1 MLTIKINDSNLLLE
15 SQLPKTI
22 DTFIQGGYTSVL
34 KIQKMC
40 EDPTFKE
47 SFLSI
52 YKKEHSQDFNFR
64 EVTNNLTTLCNN
76 LDSLSKNLSKYQGKR
91 ILFRNP
97 LPRMPKNEN
106 IQIGDNKQEELNQIK
121 EILEKTKDRMASQ
134 IKDIQLNWQ
143 DNMQDKFFNNMDYFI
158 NCINSLSLCCL
169 KTQKQIHLQTTGR

>member
-1 MLTIKINDSNLLLE
+1 MPTIKIKDSNLLFE
-15 SQLPKTI
+15 SQLPTTI
-22 DTFIQGGYTSVL
+22 DTFIQGWYTSVL

-40 EDPTFKE
+40 EDPAFKE
-47 SFLSI
+47 YFLSI

-64 EVTNNLTTLCNN
+64 EVTNNVTTLCNN

-106 IQIGDNKQEELNQIK
+106 IKIGDNKQEELNQIK
-121 EILEKTKDRMASQ
+121 EMLEKTKDKMGNQ

-143 DNMQDKFFNNMDYFI
+143 DNMQDKFSNNMDYFF
-158 NCINSLSLCCL
+158 NCIDSLNKCCE
-169 KTQKQIHLQTTGR
+169 KTQKQIQTTSR